1 MTSDIEVAILRL
13 LKMGRGGGDGATC
26 KEICRGGGGY
36 QSTIKLLTNSQEL
49 HFLRYPREERVRVP

>member
-13 LKMGRGGGDGATC
+13 LKMGRGGEMGLRAYV
-26 KEICRGGGGY
+26 ERGGGY
-36 QSTIKLLTNSQEL
+36 QRTIKLLTNSQEL